1 MIRIKKGDQVAVNSG
16 KDKGKKGE
24 VIKIIGSKAIVKG
37 INISKTHQKQDQKN
51 EGGILNKEMPITVSN
66 LMLFD
71 KKAEKGTRDGYKL
84 LNDNKKVRVNVKSG
98 DQIDG

>member
-16 KDKGKKGE
+16 KDKGKIGE
-24 VIKIIGSKAIVKG
+24 VIKVLGSKAIVKG
-37 INISKTHQKQDQKN
+37 VNISKKHQKQDQKN

-71 KKAEKGTRDGYKL
+71 KKAEKGTELVTRFL
-84 LNDNKKVRVNVKSG
+84 MIIKK
-98 DQIDG
+98 

>member
-1 MIRIKKGDQVAVNSG
+1 MIRIKKGDQVVVNSG
-16 KDKGKKGE
+16 KDKGKTGE
-24 VIKIIGSKAIVKG
+24 VIKVLGVKAIVKG
-37 INISKTHQKQDQKN
+37 VNTSKKHQKQDQKN

-71 KKAEKGTRDGYKL
+71 KKAKKGTRVGYKVL
-84 LNDNKKVRVNVKSG
+84 KDKKKVRINVKTG